1 MIFREFYDRAVDW
14 AQVSLERAST
24 AEERTY
30 MRKILGTM
38 VKHHDKVLDQRG
50 SSGNRDGGGSELAIW
65 RTYTVPFDEKLRKK
79 KKYKKKRRAKDD
91 FVPELTKKHT
101 SAQTWEHFNRL
112 CVGEKLMPADKE
124 KLLKCQHLHHNDN
137 YLRLGPFKLDIQHDA
152 PFVGVFRNI
161 LHDAELEHFK
171 DFARDKLYRSQVLYK
186 KTTVVTRTSKQAW
199 LEDALINQTIPGQPY
214 TRHRRD
220 LNIVDEVAARI
231 SDRISLA
238 ARLHTLISSGSE
250 PYQASRESCLSHED
264 SERDF

>member
-50 SSGNRDGGGSELAIW
+50 SSGNRDGGSSELAMW
-65 RTYTVPFDEKLRKK
+65 RTYTVPYDEKLRKK
-79 KKYKKKRRAKDD
+79 KKYKKKGGAGVKDD
-91 FVPELTKKHT
+91 FVPELTKKQT
-101 SAQTWEHFNRL
+101 PSQTWEHFNRL
-112 CVGEKLMPADKE
+112 CAGEKLMPADKE

-161 LHDAELEHFK
+161 LHEAELEHYK
-171 DFARDKLYRSQVLYK
+171 DFARDKLYRSQVQNK
-186 KTTVVTRTSKQAW
+186 KKTVVTRTSKQAW
-199 LEDALINQTIPGQPY
+199 LEDALINQTTPGQPY

-220 LNIVDEVAARI
+220 LNIVDEVAAKI

-238 ARLHTLISSGSE
+238 ARLHTLSSAGSE
-250 PYQASRESCLSHED
+250 PYQVIRESRLWELLC
-264 SERDF
+264 